1 MSQSPKI
8 DEPNSEQLNSFCVRA
23 GNGYNIFIIYL
34 YIILPMVVLSQKLVE
49 LFVRSFTQKNA
60 SFADRKYHDLWGK
73 LWHFLGETMAFSV
86 S

>member
-1 MSQSPKI
+1 
-8 DEPNSEQLNSFCVRA
+8 
-23 GNGYNIFIIYL
+23 
-34 YIILPMVVLSQKLVE
+34 MVVLSQKLFE

-60 SFADRKYHDLWGK
+60 SFADRKYHDLWEK